1 MTVKKP
7 RTCSG
12 FAIYSY
18 LKDSAF
24 TAVKSDDKV

>member
-1 MTVKKP
+1 MTVKKL

-18 LKDSAF
+18 LKDSTF